1 MKGQALGIAARELRG
16 LGSDTAAER
25 ATSKAWAARMVDQ
38 IHAPAGAR
46 RVSPPAGAEPLPP
59 LPVQPD
65 DRGHTTH
72 LTAADGNG
80 MFVALTQ
87 TLGPNMGSSV
97 VTPGLGFLYASTLG
111 GYLGHVEPSER
122 ARSSISPVMV
132 LEDGVPFLALG
143 AAGGGR
149 IPPGVVQVISRV
161 IDDGMTLS
169 DALAAPR
176 VYMSGTRLE
185 AETTPGSGW
194 TPAQVAEM
202 RALGLEVRENPGVGS
217 FSRVQAIRFDAATRT
232 WVGGADPDWEGSA
245 LAPVGAGGGSE

>member
-1 MKGQALGIAARELRG
+1 MY
-16 LGSDTAAER
+16 
-25 ATSKAWAARMVDQ
+25 
-38 IHAPAGAR
+38 
-46 RVSPPAGAEPLPP
+46 
-59 LPVQPD
+59 
-65 DRGHTTH
+65 
-72 LTAADGNG
+72 
-80 MFVALTQ
+80 VALTQ

-111 GYLGHVEPSER
+111 GYLGHVEPGER

-132 LEDGVPFLALG
+132 LKDGMPVLALG

-161 IDDGMTLS
+161 IDDGMTLA

-176 VYMSGTRLE
+176 VYMSGDRLE
-185 AETTPGSGW
+185 AETTPGIGW

-217 FSRVQAIRFDAATRT
+217 FSRVHAIQFDPATHT

-245 LAPVGAGGGSE
+245 RAPRATRGGGE